1 MAAVT
6 TELKVLVK
14 VAGDKG
20 LDRLS
25 RSLTNIGKQAQASSV
40 KFDQVAKRLQ
50 QVQQNSNNSIASL
63 RNYRNAWR
71 DIAEQVD
78 IGSKEFKQATEEA
91 KKLDAQIQKAQGRRQ
106 RGGGGLG
113 GAAQIAGTVAGAGVF
128 GGAEGAIGAAL
139 GAFAGPQGAIVG
151 GAIGAQVGQLRE
163 ALGATA
169 EYAASLQKLRIA
181 LFGVTT
187 SQEEYGEALKF
198 VAETTK
204 TFAIP
209 QDVVTRQFTKLQ
221 ASVQGAGGSIE
232 DTKIAFNG
240 IVAAVRATGGSLADV
255 DAALTATAQ
264 VFSKGKVSAEE
275 LRQQIG
281 ERLPGAFTLFAE
293 SIGKTP
299 QQLDKALEDG
309 QVSLQDFQT
318 FAEAIFKRYGETAQE
333 IANGPESAG
342 DRLSVVLQELNAEV
356 GNLLAPIG
364 AAFQETFITI
374 AQAIIKATR
383 ALANFFKIGDRA
395 VIEQNTILIQ
405 ATNKSIASLRKTVRD
420 YKAETGPDPLGIRAG
435 LIAEQ
440 ERTIAELEGKR
451 ARLRTEINRATRT
464 ETPDVA
470 QTAPGRGL
478 PGITPSA
485 GGGGAARSAERAR
498 ERALE
503 KAIQLEEKLN
513 REIRDTAFA
522 NTRVA
527 ETAREAIENQ
537 FTISLQKA
545 IDKHTDLNRVVKDLE
560 KEAGT
565 TFPQLTALVE
575 ELNQGLLKVAAT
587 EQDFALFNLR
597 LEEIGMNLNNFRE
610 LTNKL
615 QESFA
620 TGDGADG
627 NLFFNVG
634 ADVLNRQGEAID
646 KLLDKYPQLGEVA
659 NATAELMTS
668 GFQSVAEGAK
678 SAQQVFADFL
688 KSIAQTLLQTAQ
700 QMIAQYIAIGI
711 ARMFAIPSTGN
722 FDLSKTF
729 GGFGGDPSSALGGL
743 SFTNLG
749 GFQFAN
755 GGVFAKNK
763 IVPFAYG
770 GIVNKP
776 TLFPMANGAGLMGEA
791 GPEAIMP
798 LRRTASGRLGVEATG
813 GTSNIVV
820 NVDASG
826 TRVQGDDTRGK
837 QLGGAISAA
846 VQAELIK
853 QRRPGGLLAS

>member
-50 QVQQNSNNSIASL
+50 QVQRTSNNSIASL

-71 DIAEQVD
+71 DIAEQVE
-78 IGSKEFKQATEEA
+78 IGSKEFRQATEEA

-106 RGGGGLG
+106 RGGAGGRLRAG
-113 GAAQIAGTVAGAGVF
+113 AQIAGTVAGAGVF
-128 GGAEGAIGAAL
+128 GGPEGAIGAAL

-151 GAIGAQVGQLRE
+151 GAIGAQVGQLRQ
-163 ALGATA
+163 AAGAAA

-198 VAETTK
+198 IAETTK

-221 ASVQGAGGSIE
+221 ASVQGAGGNLE
-232 DTKIAFNG
+232 DTKVAFNG

-281 ERLPGAFTLFAE
+281 ERLPGAFTLFAQ

-299 QQLDKALEDG
+299 QELDKALENG

-333 IANGPESAG
+333 IASGPESAG
-342 DRLSVVLQELNAEV
+342 DRLSVALQELSAEV
-356 GNLLAPIG
+356 GNLLRPIG

-374 AQAIIKATR
+374 VGAITKATR

-395 VIEQNTILIQ
+395 VIEQNTLLIQ
-405 ATNKSIASLRKTVRD
+405 ATNKSIASIRKTIRD
-420 YKAETGPDPLGIRAG
+420 YKAETRADVGGIRAG

-451 ARLRTEINRATRT
+451 ERLRAEINRATRT

-470 QTAPGRGL
+470 QTTPGTGL
-478 PGITPSA
+478 PGITLPA
-485 GGGGAARSAERAR
+485 GGGGRAAREIVDLTQEQLNIELQIIEAR
-498 ERALE
+498 KLGQAFNVIALE
-503 KAIQLEEKLN
+503 ADRKILALDQKRIGANQKAVELAKITEETDRRVKDQLERSMQAIIDGIIKEQEELAKALQIEDERLETVREYNKLL
-513 REIRDTAFA
+513 EEQQTLADPMQGFKAGLDSYVESLGTAFDA
-522 NTRVA
+522 VKNFTEVGLKGIGD
-527 ETAREAIENQ
+527 AISELV
-537 FTISLQKA
+537 T
-545 IDKHTDLNRVVKDLE
+545 T
-560 KEAGT
+560 GT
-565 TFPQLTALVE
+565 LDFKKFAA
-575 ELNQGLLKVAAT
+575 GLLKEMSEIIVRGLFLRSILSIFGAGQPAVSPL
-587 EQDFALFNLR
+587 DALDAGFSMGSDLA
-597 LEEIGMNLNNFRE
+597 GMLPN
-610 LTNKL
+610 
-615 QESFA
+615 A
-620 TGDGADG
+620 MG
-627 NLFFNVG
+627 N
-634 ADVLNRQGEAID
+634 A
-646 KLLDKYPQLGEVA
+646 Y
-659 NATAELMTS
+659 
-668 GFQSVAEGAK
+668 
-678 SAQQVFADFL
+678 
-688 KSIAQTLLQTAQ
+688 
-700 QMIAQYIAIGI
+700 
-711 ARMFAIPSTGN
+711 
-722 FDLSKTF
+722 
-729 GGFGGDPSSALGGL
+729 
-743 SFTNLG
+743 
-749 GFQFAN
+749 
-755 GGVFAKNK
+755 AKNG
-763 IVPFAYG
+763 IVPFAKG
-770 GIVNKP
+770 GVVDKP
-776 TLFPMANGAGLMGEA
+776 KIFPFANGIGLMGEA

-798 LRRTASGRLGVEATG
+798 LRRTSSGRLGVEATG

>member
-40 KFDQVAKRLQ
+40 NFNEVAQGLRR
-50 QVQQNSNNSIASL
+50 VQQNSSNSIASL
-63 RNYRNAWR
+63 RNYKNAWR

-91 KKLDAQIQKAQGRRQ
+91 KKLDAQLQKAQGRRQ
-106 RGGGGLG
+106 GGGA
-113 GAAQIAGTVAGAGVF
+113 GARLRAGTQIAGTISAANVF

-139 GAFAGPQGAIVG
+139 GAFAGPQGALVG
-151 GAIGAQVGQLRE
+151 GAIGAQVGQLRQ
-163 ALGATA
+163 AAGATA
-169 EYAASLQKLRIA
+169 EYSANLAKLRIA
-181 LFGVTT
+181 LVGVTT
-187 SQEEYGEALKF
+187 SQEEYQLSLAFIKK
-198 VAETTK
+198 TTED
-204 TFAIP
+204 FAVP

-221 ASVQGAGGSIE
+221 ASVQGAGGNIE
-232 DTKIAFNG
+232 DTKVAFNG

-299 QQLDKALEDG
+299 QELDKALEDG
-309 QVSLQDFQT
+309 KVSLQDFQT
-318 FAEAIFKRYGETAQE
+318 FAESLFERYGQTAQA
-333 IANGPESAG
+333 IADGPESAG
-342 DRLSVVLQELNAEV
+342 DRLKVAL
-356 GNLLAPIG
+356 GNLSESIGTLLEPIG
-364 AAFQETFITI
+364 AAFQNTFT
-374 AQAIIKATR
+374 AIVEYIDGAAR
-383 ALANFFKIGDRA
+383 ALARFYGMG
-395 VIEQNTILIQ
+395 
-405 ATNKSIASLRKTVRD
+405 
-420 YKAETGPDPLGIRAG
+420 AEG
-435 LIAEQ
+435 LNDEINRLVE
-440 ERTIAELEGKR
+440 TD
-451 ARLRTEINRATRT
+451 ARLRKRLQSPFNPPRVVREVELAIKKNADALLKARDQLSIVLEGAERDIARPERGT
-464 ETPDVA
+464 
-470 QTAPGRGL
+470 GL
-478 PGITPSA
+478 PSTVPTTPTGG

-503 KAIQLEEKLN
+503 KAIELEEKLN

-565 TFPQLTALVE
+565 TFPQLTALIE

-597 LEEIGMNLNNFRE
+597 LEEIGINLSNFRE

-620 TGDGADG
+620 TGDGANG

-646 KLLDKYPQLGEVA
+646 KLLEKYPQLGEVA

-668 GFQSVAEGAK
+668 GFQSVVEGAK

-700 QMIAQYIAIGI
+700 QMIAQYIAIGV

-826 TRVQGDDTRGK
+826 TRVQGNDTRGK